1 VPPKPSRRQ
10 KGGHLI
16 PPQIPPHLPP
26 PRPSAPRSGGL
37 ALLRSPKVV
46 VGGVLL
52 FVLATA
58 CACGVMGDDDDCDSL
73 GTTDPVFAAGSSGV
87 RLAPPAQTQHAAL
100 PASGGFG
107 THLAS
112 CGG

>member
-1 VPPKPSRRQ
+1 V
-10 KGGHLI
+10 I
-16 PPQIPPHLPP
+16 
-26 PRPSAPRSGGL
+26 
-37 ALLRSPKVV
+37 

-52 FVLATA
+52 LVMATA
-58 CACGVMGDDDDCDSL
+58 CACSSIDDDDCDSL
-73 GTTDPVFAAGSSGV
+73 GPTDSVFAAGSSGV
-87 RLAPPAQTQHAAL
+87 RIAPPEETSTAAL

>member
-1 VPPKPSRRQ
+1 VPP
-10 KGGHLI
+10 
-16 PPQIPPHLPP
+16 
-26 PRPSAPRSGGL
+26 APRSGF
-37 ALLRSPKVV
+37 AVLRSPKVV

-58 CACGVMGDDDDCDSL
+58 CACRAVDDDDNCDSL
-73 GTTDPVFAAGSSGV
+73 GSTDSVFAAGSSGV
-87 RLAPPAQTQHAAL
+87 RMAPPAEARSAVL

>member
-1 VPPKPSRRQ
+1 MKPESVT
-10 KGGHLI
+10 
-16 PPQIPPHLPP
+16 
-26 PRPSAPRSGGL
+26 L
-37 ALLRSPKVV
+37 AFLRSPKVI

-52 FVLATA
+52 FVLAAAGA
-58 CACGVMGDDDDCDSL
+58 CAGGLDDDDDCDSL
-73 GTTDPVFAAGSSGV
+73 GSTDQVFAAGSSGV
-87 RLAPPAQTQHAAL
+87 RLAAPVQAQSAAL

>member
-1 VPPKPSRRQ
+1 VATDLSF
-10 KGGHLI
+10 
-16 PPQIPPHLPP
+16 
-26 PRPSAPRSGGL
+26 
-37 ALLRSPKVV
+37 LRSPKVI

-52 FVLATA
+52 LVMATA
-58 CACGVMGDDDDCDSL
+58 CACSSIDDDDDDCDSL
-73 GTTDPVFAAGSSGV
+73 GPAETVFAAGSSGV
-87 RLAPPAQTQHAAL
+87 RMAPPAETSSAAM

>member
-1 VPPKPSRRQ
+1 MKIPA
-10 KGGHLI
+10 HL
-16 PPQIPPHLPP
+16 P
-26 PRPSAPRSGGL
+26 PRPSRPAGL
-37 ALLRSPKVV
+37 AVLRSPKVL

-52 FVLATA
+52 LVLATA
-58 CACGVMGDDDDCDSL
+58 CACGSMDDDDCDSM
-73 GTTDPVFAAGSSGV
+73 GTTDSVFAAGSSGV
-87 RLAPPAQTQHAAL
+87 RMAPPAQTQSDAL